1 MIRFIKGRFY
11 PQADGTVVVESSS
24 GIGFLMT
31 IAANCPL
38 YKHYEGEEVKAY
50 TLMSVREDDISLYG
64 FSIMDELDLFKLLIS
79 VSGVG
84 AKAGISIMSILP
96 VDELKRAIASGDA
109 KTIATANGVGKKTA
123 ERVIID
129 LKDKVGDFD
138 ISETGTSDVQ
148 SAAFT
153 SERSEAVS
161 ALMSLGYSKNE
172 AEQSVGKVR
181 DNDLSAEDYIKLAL
195 KNM

>member
-1 MIRFIKGRFY
+1 MIRFVKGRFY
-11 PQADGTVVVESSS
+11 PQADGTCVIENSS

-50 TLMSVREDDISLYG
+50 TLMTVREDDISLFG
-64 FSIMDELDLFKLLIS
+64 FSSMDELDLFKLLIS
-79 VSGVG
+79 VNGVG

-96 VDELKRAIASGDA
+96 VDELKRAIASGDS

-138 ISETGTSDVQ
+138 VTESGASDVQ
-148 SAAFT
+148 AAAFT

-161 ALMSLGYSKNE
+161 ALMALGYSKNE
-172 AEQSVGKVR
+172 AEQSVGKVK
-181 DNDLSAEDYIKLAL
+181 DNDLRAEDYIKFAL

>member
-1 MIRFIKGRFY
+1 MIRFIKGKFY
-11 PQADGTVVVESSS
+11 PQTDGTIVIENEL

-50 TLMSVREDDISLYG
+50 TLMTVREDDISLYG
-64 FSIMDELDLFKLLIS
+64 FSSMDELDLFKMLIS

-96 VDELKRAIASGDA
+96 VNELKRAIASGDA
-109 KTIATANGVGKKTA
+109 KRIATANGVGKKTA

-129 LKDKVGDFD
+129 LKDKVGDFAVSD
-138 ISETGTSDVQ
+138 DSDTSVVA
-148 SAAFT
+148 SAFT
-153 SERSEAVS
+153 NERTEAVT
-161 ALMSLGYSKNE
+161 ALMSLGYSKSE
-172 AEQSVGKVR
+172 AEQAVGKVK
-181 DNDLSAEDYIKLAL
+181 DETLKAEDYIKQAL

>member
-11 PQADGTVVVESSS
+11 PQADGTVVIENGS

-50 TLMSVREDDISLYG
+50 TLMTVREDDISLYG
-64 FSIMDELDLFKLLIS
+64 FSSMDELDLFRLLIS

-129 LKDKVGDFD
+129 LKDKVGSYE
-138 ISETGTSDVQ
+138 ISDTGDSGV
-148 SAAFT
+148 SAAAFT
-153 SERSEAVS
+153 NERTEAVT
-161 ALMSLGYSKNE
+161 ALMSLGYSKSE
-172 AEQSVGKVR
+172 AEQAVGKVK
-181 DNDLSAEDYIKLAL
+181 DENLQAEDYIKQAL

>member
-1 MIRFIKGRFY
+1 MIRFVKGRFY
-11 PQADGTVVVESSS
+11 PQADGTCVIENSS

-50 TLMSVREDDISLYG
+50 TLMTVREDDISLFG
-64 FSIMDELDLFKLLIS
+64 FSSMDELDLFKLLIS

-96 VDELKRAIASGDA
+96 VDELKKAIASGDS

-138 ISETGTSDVQ
+138 VSESGASDVQ
-148 SAAFT
+148 AAEFT

-161 ALMSLGYSKNE
+161 ALMALGYSKNE
-172 AEQSVGKVR
+172 AEQSVGKAK
-181 DNDLSAEDYIKLAL
+181 DNDLRAEDYIKFAL

>member
-1 MIRFIKGRFY
+1 MIRFVKGRFY
-11 PQADGTVVVESSS
+11 PQADGTCVIENSS

-50 TLMSVREDDISLYG
+50 TLMTVREDDISLFG
-64 FSIMDELDLFKLLIS
+64 FSSMDELDLFKLLIS

-96 VDELKRAIASGDA
+96 VDELKRAIASGDS

-138 ISETGTSDVQ
+138 VTESGASDVQ
-148 SAAFT
+148 AAAFT

-161 ALMSLGYSKNE
+161 ALMALGYSKNE
-172 AEQSVGKVR
+172 AEQSVGKVK
-181 DNDLSAEDYIKLAL
+181 DNDLRAEDYIKFAL

>member
-50 TLMSVREDDISLYG
+50 TLMTVREDDISLYG
-64 FSIMDELDLFKLLIS
+64 FSSMDELDLFKLLIS

>member
-1 MIRFIKGRFY
+1 MIRFVKGRFY
-11 PQADGTVVVESSS
+11 PQADGTCVIENSS

-50 TLMSVREDDISLYG
+50 TLMTVREDDISLFG
-64 FSIMDELDLFKLLIS
+64 FSSMDELDLFKLLIS

-96 VDELKRAIASGDA
+96 VDELKRAIASGDS

-138 ISETGTSDVQ
+138 VTESGASDVQ
-148 SAAFT
+148 AAAFT
-153 SERSEAVS
+153 SEKSEAVS
-161 ALMSLGYSKNE
+161 ALMALGYSKNE
-172 AEQSVGKVR
+172 AEQSVGKVK
-181 DNDLSAEDYIKLAL
+181 DNDLRAEDYIKFAL

>member
-1 MIRFIKGRFY
+1 MIRFIKGKFY
-11 PQADGTVVVESSS
+11 PQADGTVVIETNS
-24 GIGFLMT
+24 GIGFSMM
-31 IAANCPL
+31 IPANCPL

-50 TLMSVREDDISLYG
+50 TYMAVREDDISLYG
-64 FSIMDELDLFKLLIS
+64 FSSTDELELYTKLIS

-84 AKAGISIMSILP
+84 AKVGIAIMSIMP
-96 VDELKRAIASGDA
+96 VDQLKHAIASGDA

-129 LKDKVGDFD
+129 LKDKVGDAD
-138 ISETGTSDVQ
+138 ISGSGI
-148 SAAFT
+148 AAVTATIT

-161 ALMSLGYSKNE
+161 ALMSLGYSKTEADQAVGAVKDENLT
-172 AEQSVGKVR
+172 AEQ
-181 DNDLSAEDYIKLAL
+181 YIKLAL

>member
-1 MIRFIKGRFY
+1 MIRFVKGRFY
-11 PQADGTVVVESSS
+11 PQADGTCVIENSS

-50 TLMSVREDDISLYG
+50 TLMTVREDDISLFG
-64 FSIMDELDLFKLLIS
+64 FSSMDELDLFKLLIS
-79 VSGVG
+79 VNGVG
-84 AKAGISIMSILP
+84 AKAGISIMSIVP
-96 VDELKRAIASGDA
+96 VDELKRAIASGDS

-138 ISETGTSDVQ
+138 VSESGASDVQ
-148 SAAFT
+148 AAAFT

-161 ALMSLGYSKNE
+161 ALMALGYSKNE
-172 AEQSVGKVR
+172 AEQSVGKVK
-181 DNDLSAEDYIKLAL
+181 DNDLRAEDYIKFAL

>member
-1 MIRFIKGRFY
+1 MIRFIKGKFY
-11 PQADGTVVVESSS
+11 PQADGSVVIENQS

-50 TLMSVREDDISLYG
+50 TLMTVREDDISLYG
-64 FSIMDELDLFKLLIS
+64 FSSMDELDLFKLLIS

-96 VDELKRAIASGDA
+96 VDDLKRAIASGDA

-129 LKDKVGDFD
+129 LKDKVGDFEVSD
-138 ISETGTSDVQ
+138 TGEASV
-148 SAAFT
+148 SAAAFT
-153 SERSEAVS
+153 NERTEAVT
-161 ALMSLGYSKNE
+161 ALMSLGYSKSE
-172 AEQSVGKVR
+172 AEQAVGKVK
-181 DNDLSAEDYIKLAL
+181 DESLAAEDYIKQAL

>member
-1 MIRFIKGRFY
+1 MIRFIKGKFY
-11 PQADGTVVVESSS
+11 PQADGTVVIETNS
-24 GIGFLMT
+24 GIGFSMM
-31 IAANCPL
+31 IPANCPL

-50 TLMSVREDDISLYG
+50 TYMAVREDDISLYG
-64 FSIMDELDLFKLLIS
+64 FSSTDEFELYTKLIS

-84 AKAGISIMSILP
+84 AKVGIAIMSIMP
-96 VDELKRAIASGDA
+96 VDQLKHAIASGDA

-129 LKDKVGDFD
+129 LKDKVGDAD
-138 ISETGTSDVQ
+138 ISGSGI
-148 SAAFT
+148 AAVTANIT

-161 ALMSLGYSKNE
+161 ALMSLGYSKTEADQAVGAVKDENLT
-172 AEQSVGKVR
+172 AEQ
-181 DNDLSAEDYIKLAL
+181 YIKLAL

>member
-1 MIRFIKGRFY
+1 MIRFIKGKFY
-11 PQADGTVVVESSS
+11 PQTDGTVVVETLS
-24 GIGFLMT
+24 GIGFSMT
-31 IAANCPL
+31 IPANCPL

-50 TLMSVREDDISLYG
+50 THMSVREDDISLYG
-64 FSIMDELDLFKLLIS
+64 FSSSDELDLFRKLIS

-96 VDELKRAIASGDA
+96 VDDLKRTIATGDS

-129 LKDKVGDFD
+129 LKDKMGDFPAA
-138 ISETGTSDVQ
+138 GTEVS
-148 SAAFT
+148 SPASSFT
-153 SERSEAVS
+153 TERQEAVS
-161 ALMSLGYSKNE
+161 ALMSLGYSKSE
-172 AEQSVGKVR
+172 AESSVGKVK
-181 DNDLSAEDYIKLAL
+181 NEDLRAEEYIKLAL

>member
-1 MIRFIKGRFY
+1 MIRFIKGKFY
-11 PQADGTVVVESSS
+11 PQTDGTIVIENES

-50 TLMSVREDDISLYG
+50 TLMTVREDDISLYG
-64 FSIMDELDLFKLLIS
+64 FSSMDELDLFKLLIS

-84 AKAGISIMSILP
+84 TKAGISIMSILP
-96 VDELKRAIASGDA
+96 VNELKRAIASGDA
-109 KTIATANGVGKKTA
+109 KRIATANGVGKKTA

-129 LKDKVGDFD
+129 LKDKVGDFAVSD
-138 ISETGTSDVQ
+138 DSDTSVVA
-148 SAAFT
+148 SAFT
-153 SERSEAVS
+153 NERTEAVT
-161 ALMSLGYSKNE
+161 ALMSLGYSKSE
-172 AEQSVGKVR
+172 AEQAVGKVK
-181 DNDLSAEDYIKLAL
+181 DETLKAEDYIKQAL

>member
-1 MIRFIKGRFY
+1 MIRFIKGKFY
-11 PQADGTVVVESSS
+11 PQTDGTIVIENES

-50 TLMSVREDDISLYG
+50 TLMTVREDDISLYG
-64 FSIMDELDLFKLLIS
+64 FSSMDELDLFKLLIS

-96 VDELKRAIASGDA
+96 VNELKRAIASGDA
-109 KTIATANGVGKKTA
+109 KRIATANGVGKKTA

-129 LKDKVGDFD
+129 LKDKVGDFAVTD
-138 ISETGTSDVQ
+138 LSDDSVVA
-148 SAAFT
+148 AAFT
-153 SERSEAVS
+153 NERTEAVT
-161 ALMSLGYSKNE
+161 ALMSLGYSKSE
-172 AEQSVGKVR
+172 AEQAVGKVK
-181 DNDLSAEDYIKLAL
+181 DETLKAEDYIKQAL

>member
-1 MIRFIKGRFY
+1 MIRFVKGRFY
-11 PQADGTVVVESSS
+11 PQADGTCVIENSS

-50 TLMSVREDDISLYG
+50 TLMTVREDDISLFG
-64 FSIMDELDLFKLLIS
+64 FSSMDELDLFKLLIS
-79 VSGVG
+79 VNGVG

-96 VDELKRAIASGDA
+96 VDELKRAIASGDS

-138 ISETGTSDVQ
+138 VSESGASDVQ
-148 SAAFT
+148 AAAFT

-161 ALMSLGYSKNE
+161 ALMALGYSKNE
-172 AEQSVGKVR
+172 AEQSVGKVK
-181 DNDLSAEDYIKLAL
+181 DNDLRAEDYIKFAL

>member
-1 MIRFIKGRFY
+1 MIRFIKGKFY
-11 PQADGTVVVESSS
+11 PQADGTVVIETNS
-24 GIGFLMT
+24 GIGFSMM
-31 IAANCPL
+31 IPANCQL

-50 TLMSVREDDISLYG
+50 TYMAVREDDISLYG
-64 FSIMDELDLFKLLIS
+64 FSSTDELELYTKLIS

-84 AKAGISIMSILP
+84 AKVGIAIMSIMP
-96 VDELKRAIASGDA
+96 VNQLKHAIASGDA

-129 LKDKVGDFD
+129 LKDKVGDAD
-138 ISETGTSDVQ
+138 ISGSGI
-148 SAAFT
+148 AAVTANIT

-161 ALMSLGYSKNE
+161 ALMSLGYSKTEADQAVGAVKDENLT
-172 AEQSVGKVR
+172 AEQ
-181 DNDLSAEDYIKLAL
+181 YIKLAL

>member
-1 MIRFIKGRFY
+1 MIRFVKGRFY
-11 PQADGTVVVESSS
+11 PQADGTCVIENSS

-50 TLMSVREDDISLYG
+50 TLMTVREDDISLFG
-64 FSIMDELDLFKLLIS
+64 FSSMDELDLFKLLIS

-96 VDELKRAIASGDA
+96 VDELKRAIASGDS

-138 ISETGTSDVQ
+138 VSEPGTSDV
-148 SAAFT
+148 SAAAFT

-161 ALMSLGYSKNE
+161 ALMALGYSKNE
-172 AEQSVGKVR
+172 AEQSVGKVK
-181 DNDLSAEDYIKLAL
+181 DNDLRAEDYIKFAL